1 MAGQSDPAGAIDCAT
16 VAIAIA
22 SDIRGEC
29 RVTVQVTAPGGQS
42 SGYAAE
48 DYTCPICLEIL
59 LRPIALSCGHRY
71 CRSCWCRMLQG
82 STIRATAM
90 STGSVA
96 CPLGRCSVRPVVPE
110 VEAAL
115 ARDLAWRFASQLSG
129 RAAPTE
135 AEEMK
140 MVTEV
145 NEAWAAGCK
154 QVPPPTVRT
163 VGPRAG
169 CKLSRRDDRHRDAG
183 WSRAASCRWSSDRW
197 RTWLAF
203 RAYRESGRDGAC
215 GKSMAFPS
223 ILTLLR

>member
-1 MAGQSDPAGAIDCAT
+1 MAGQSDPVGAIDCAT

-22 SDIRGEC
+22 SDIRCEC

-115 ARDLAWRFASQLSG
+115 ARDLLSARRTNLLAARPNAVQLQNNKSAEYGDVKAEQANLHTSILEQPLARAHTRYGAHRAPPG
-129 RAAPTE
+129 RAPTE
-135 AEEMK
+135 I
-140 MVTEV
+140 
-145 NEAWAAGCK
+145 
-154 QVPPPTVRT
+154 
-163 VGPRAG
+163 
-169 CKLSRRDDRHRDAG
+169 
-183 WSRAASCRWSSDRW
+183 
-197 RTWLAF
+197 
-203 RAYRESGRDGAC
+203 Y
-215 GKSMAFPS
+215 
-223 ILTLLR
+223 